1 MVKPLERRVRHYEEA
16 VVKDIDR
23 PKWHPEKAQ
32 NMFETWKD
40 AIAEYAQ
47 LEQSVLGILANKNVP
62 RALRGLYLSYARQ
75 IYKMVK
81 NKATKRE
88 IDGVIALWESRGLNR
103 TVLQEIY
110 KYISG
115 VATGARR

>member
-1 MVKPLERRVRHYEEA
+1 MVKPLERRVKHYEEA

-23 PKWHPEKAQ
+23 PKWHPEKASY
-32 NMFETWKD
+32 MFEVWKD

-62 RALRGLYLSYARQ
+62 RALRGLYLSFARQ
-75 IYKMVK
+75 VYKMVK

-88 IDGVIALWESRGLNR
+88 IDGIITMWEARGLNR
-103 TVLQEIY
+103 NVLNEIY

-115 VATGARR
+115 MATGGRR